1 MKAGLSGLTGL
12 SAPDNLAPPDYL
24 AQRKAGLS
32 GPSELQR
39 LYFGDG
45 YKYPQDF

>member
-1 MKAGLSGLTGL
+1 MKAGLSGQTGL
-12 SAPDNLAPPDYL
+12 SALDNPALPDYL
-24 AQRKAGLS
+24 ARRKARLS